1 MLLIKQGY
9 CYTQSLH
16 FGYVLQEDS
25 VQNSRQKSQVSCIRP
40 EDVVIPSRRSSV
52 KQDPS
57 GRSFELFQVAYVRMS
72 LQHVRTP
79 FSVRQVKGFRH
90 LQSSRQRGYSVR
102 TLSFIRQVVQKMCN
116 CLDVSLHCSG
126 RLDLIMKIAF
136 NRSATVRMPGKH
148 RSDVALFKQE
158 YQRIW
163 KAGCTVVRSDALSH
177 CPDAA

>member
-1 MLLIKQGY
+1 MCFKKTLCRIQDRKVKSLVSVRMMWLFRPDAH
-9 CYTQSLH
+9 QS
-16 FGYVLQEDS
+16 S
-25 VQNSRQKSQVSCIRP
+25 KIRP
-40 EDVVIPSRRSSV
+40 DDENF
-52 KQDPS
+52 PS
-57 GRSFELFQVAYVRMS
+57 GLPSASRSFELFQVAYVRMS

-90 LQSSRQRGYSVR
+90 LQSSRQRVYSVR

-177 CPDAA
+177 CPDAT